1 MKTCVSLGT
10 IKSGFCRPVPQEC
23 QESGELVTRLWKTK
37 PKKNITVEVETQYME
52 GQSEPDNERYVFSYT
67 ITIRNEGGVPAQL
80 LSRHWVITDANG
92 NIQEVKG
99 EGVVGEQPHLKPGEG
114 FQYTSGAMIATPVG
128 SMQGS
133 YQMLTDNG
141 DEFDAE
147 IPAFTLAI
155 PRTLH

>member
-1 MKTCVSLGT
+1 MNSEK
-10 IKSGFCRPVPQEC
+10 EHH
-23 QESGELVTRLWKTK
+23 
-37 PKKNITVEVETQYME
+37 ITVEVETDYVE

-67 ITIRNEGGVPAQL
+67 ITIRNEGGEPAQL
-80 LSRHWVITDANG
+80 LSRHWLITDANG
-92 NIQEVKG
+92 NVQEVKG

-114 FQYTSGAMIATPVG
+114 FQYTSGAMITTPVG

-133 YQMLTDNG
+133 YQMVTDEG
-141 DEFDAE
+141 DEFDTE

>member
-1 MKTCVSLGT
+1 MTMDIEK
-10 IKSGFCRPVPQEC
+10 EH
-23 QESGELVTRLWKTK
+23 
-37 PKKNITVEVETQYME
+37 NITVEVETDYIE

-67 ITIRNEGGVPAQL
+67 ITIRNEGGEPAQL
-80 LSRHWVITDANG
+80 LSRHWLITDANG
-92 NIQEVKG
+92 NVQEVKG

-114 FQYTSGAMIATPVG
+114 FQYTSGAMITTPVG

-133 YQMLTDNG
+133 YQMVTDQG
-141 DEFDAE
+141 DEFDTE